1 MMIAFG
7 VACMLVYAINAWAAA
22 DAKPRYADAAGVA
35 SLLCMSYGMSNV
47 LVELYGFP
55 DAILSFP
62 IMDAILTFMVWRA
75 WKRNQRTWKMALMGI
90 FVAQLTIHFLGI
102 FAWKIGTMT
111 SAGLYNYAVLINVTF
126 AAQLAVVGSAG
137 IGHALG
143 RAFNHLS
150 RLRSVPFRGGSK

>member
-47 LVELYGFP
+47 LVEVYGYP
-55 DAILSFP
+55 DAILALP
-62 IMDAILTFMVWRA
+62 VMDAILTFMVWRA
-75 WKRNQRTWKMALMGI
+75 WKRNHRPWKMALMGT
-90 FVAQLTIHFLGI
+90 FVAQLAIHFVGI
-102 FAWKIGTMT
+102 FAWKIGTM
-111 SAGLYNYAVLINVTF
+111 SGAGLYNYVVLINVTF

-137 IGHALG
+137 VGHAMG
-143 RAFNHLS
+143 RAFGYLS
-150 RLRSVPFRGGSK
+150 RVRRVSLRGGSK

>member
-7 VACMLVYAINAWAAA
+7 VACLFVYAINAWAAA

-62 IMDAILTFMVWRA
+62 VMDAILTFMVWRA
-75 WKRNQRTWKMALMGI
+75 WKRNNRRWKAALMGV
-90 FVAQLTIHFLGI
+90 FVAQLAIHFIGI
-102 FAWKIGTMT
+102 FVWKVGALTH
-111 SAGLYNYAVLINVTF
+111 AGLYNYAVLINVTF

-137 IGHALG
+137 VGHAMG
-143 RAFNHLS
+143 RAFSYLS
-150 RLRSVPFRGGSK
+150 RVRRVSLRGGSK

>member
-35 SLLCMSYGMSNV
+35 SLLCMSYGMSNI

-75 WKRNQRTWKMALMGI
+75 WKRNQRAWKMALMAI
-90 FVAQLTIHFLGI
+90 FVTQLAIHFVGI

-111 SAGLYNYAVLINVTF
+111 GAGLYNYAVLINVTF

-150 RLRSVPFRGGSK
+150 RLRSVPFRGGSE